1 MKSRIARAISILS
14 KIDAK
19 DMDDA
24 SILDLTQLQYWL
36 MKHQGS
42 IFVKTV
48 GRLSVNMDKLSVEVG
63 ERCL

>member
-1 MKSRIARAISILS
+1 MKSKIAQAIAILS

-19 DMDDA
+19 DLDDA

-48 GRLSVNMDKLSVEVG
+48 GRIAAVMEKG
-63 ERCL
+63 E